1 MMFQKDG
8 GILAYLSSP
17 VIIITIFQRRLPVD
31 VAQPLADAVLS
42 MCQSLGWPGSPTRL
56 EQFTQ
61 FEQEVK
67 DQGEMLTEI
76 QELHGLPE
84 PLPPTAAR
92 PSP

>member
-42 MCQSLGWPGSPTRL
+42 MCHSLGWPRRL
-56 EQFTQ
+56 EQFAQ

-67 DQGEMLTEI
+67 EQGEMLTEI

-84 PLPPTAAR
+84 PLPPTAAC